1 MWNRCGLLKDNK
13 DIHKTN
19 DCFIDSFLWRYIWI
33 TVCWQIF
40 LKKKRRMRIFE
51 HRIFFPKSF
60 GGKIHRIWTGF
71 AYRINKIK
79 SQSNLFSR
87 LASFLVEELAIPL
100 KNLVSHRDHPFLFD
114 KRLKHQWKLTSSLQE
129 KENKQ

>member
-1 MWNRCGLLKDNK
+1 
-13 DIHKTN
+13 
-19 DCFIDSFLWRYIWI
+19 
-33 TVCWQIF
+33 
-40 LKKKRRMRIFE
+40 MRIFS
-51 HRIFFPKSF
+51 KSF

-100 KNLVSHRDHPFLFD
+100 KNLVPHRDHPFLFD
-114 KRLKHQWKLTSSLQE
+114 KRLKHQW
-129 KENKQ
+129 